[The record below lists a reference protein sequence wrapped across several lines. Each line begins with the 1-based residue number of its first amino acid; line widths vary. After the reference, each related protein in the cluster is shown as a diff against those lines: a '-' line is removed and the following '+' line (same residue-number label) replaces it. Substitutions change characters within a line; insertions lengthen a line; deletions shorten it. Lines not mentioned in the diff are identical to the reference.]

1 MARTSAAAFA
11 VLALSAGGLLV
22 AGCRATPTT
31 TTGSAVSTS
40 ATPSSGTAHVPVGV
54 SPPAG
59 GRPVVSPT
67 PSAATTPRCQTSQLR
82 AQLAE
87 PDGAAGNRYQKL
99 TLRNVGAACRM
110 WGWVGLQLEGPSVG
124 LVPTS
129 VVHTGTP
136 VSFTLPAG
144 GTTTTTLHWN
154 VVPTGSESTTD
165 ACEPVASELRVYPP
179 GQSTAR
185 IPAWTYGPVCGH
197 GRFDVPPMTP

>member
-1 MARTSAAAFA
+1 MARTSATVSA
-11 VLALSAGGLLV
+11 VLAVSAGALLV

-31 TTGSAVSTS
+31 TAGSSVSTS
-40 ATPSSGTAHVPVGV
+40 ATPSDTAHVPVSA
-54 SPPAG
+54 SPQTGGEPAL
-59 GRPVVSPT
+59 SPT

-99 TLRNVGAACRM
+99 TLRNAGVACRM

-129 VVHTGTP
+129 VAHTGTP
-136 VSFTLPAG
+136 TSFTLPTG
-144 GTTTTTLHWN
+144 GTTTTTLHWT

-165 ACEPVASELRVYPP
+165 QCEPVASELRVYPP

-185 IPAWTYGPVCGH
+185 IPTWTYGPVCGH
-197 GRFDVPPMTP
+197 GRFDVPPMSP

>member
-1 MARTSAAAFA
+1 MARTSAAVCA
-11 VLALSAGGLLV
+11 VLAVSAGALL
-22 AGCRATPTT
+22 AGCRATSTAT
-31 TTGSAVSTS
+31 AGSSVSTS
-40 ATPSSGTAHVPVGV
+40 ATPSSGTPHAPVSV

-59 GRPVVSPT
+59 GGPVVSPT
-67 PSAATTPRCQTSQLR
+67 LSAGTTPRCQTSQLR

-110 WGWVGLQLEGPSVG
+110 WGWVGLQLEGPGVG

-136 VSFTLPAG
+136 TSFTLPAG
-144 GTTTTTLHWN
+144 GTATTTLHWN

-165 ACEPVASELRVYPP
+165 PCEPVASELRVYPP

-185 IPAWTYGPVCGH
+185 VPAWTYGPVCGH
-197 GRFDVPPMTP
+197 GRFDVPPMAP